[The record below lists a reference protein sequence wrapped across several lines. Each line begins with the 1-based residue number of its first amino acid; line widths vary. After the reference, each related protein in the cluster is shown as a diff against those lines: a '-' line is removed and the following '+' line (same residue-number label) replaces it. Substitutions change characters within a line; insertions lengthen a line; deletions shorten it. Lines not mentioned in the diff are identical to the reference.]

1 MLLINDGDVV
11 ELAGGPTLTAVHTP
25 GHAPGHL
32 CFSEAG
38 SGALVAGDM
47 VAGVGTI
54 IVEPHDGDMTLYL
67 ESLRLMSSLEPSML
81 LPAHGGVIR
90 DSQQWLDYYE
100 SHRLMREQKIFDAL
114 SAFAAPALPTDIVAD
129 AYDDA
134 PKAVWPLAL
143 RSIEAHLIKLFR
155 DGRVARDSGR
165 WALV

>member
-1 MLLINDGDVV
+1 VLN
-11 ELAGGPTLTAVHTP
+11 GPLFP
-25 GHAPGHL
+25 
-32 CFSEAG
+32 
-38 SGALVAGDM
+38 
-47 VAGVGTI
+47 VGKL
-54 IVEPHDGDMTLYL
+54 D
-67 ESLRLMSSLEPSML
+67 
-81 LPAHGGVIR
+81 
-90 DSQQWLDYYE
+90 LDYYE